1 LKARWTPKIIH
12 VTLDQNGGTGGT
24 SDFYFSFNEKKYY
37 TDEDLEHLISK
48 IVKPT
53 REGYTFQDYYSEEM
67 GERFVT
73 YQNGEQRIE
82 LDTPEEDSYSKISHD
97 LTLKARRK
105 ENEKPQPTHS

>member
-1 LKARWTPKIIH
+1 
-12 VTLDQNGGTGGT
+12 
-24 SDFYFSFNEKKYY
+24 
-37 TDEDLEHLISK
+37 
-48 IVKPT
+48 
-53 REGYTFQDYYSEEM
+53 M
-67 GERFVT
+67 